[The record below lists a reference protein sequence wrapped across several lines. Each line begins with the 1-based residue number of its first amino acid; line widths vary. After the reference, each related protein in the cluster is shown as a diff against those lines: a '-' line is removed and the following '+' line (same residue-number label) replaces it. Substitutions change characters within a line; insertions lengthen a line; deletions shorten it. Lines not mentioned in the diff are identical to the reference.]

1 MDGTCFRVAG
11 SDVKVAVQV
20 EAPDVAAAKAAAA
33 VQFDLD
39 EVRRNKI
46 IVQEL
51 VNLGGRPQH
60 EMAQAFDAVH

>member
-51 VNLGGRPQH
+51 VNLGGAPSIKWRRH
-60 EMAQAFDAVH
+60 FDAVH